1 MGRRNHL
8 IRVALAA
15 TQNQIEEPASPTGF
29 EDEIEEEDDAA
40 VVKFQRLQRIEQ
52 AQTSVLS
59 ATGLMMDDTDKK
71 ETESRDNSLISLSTV
86 CGMINYHLS
95 LPCLSLRY
103 QILVYLESGL
113 ND

>member
-1 MGRRNHL
+1 L

-29 EDEIEEEDDAA
+29 EDEVEEEEDAA
-40 VVKFQRLQRIEQ
+40 AIKFQALQHIDQ

-59 ATGLMMDDTDKK
+59 ATGLMMDDGEKKDK
-71 ETESRDNSLISLSTV
+71 ESSDNSLISLSTV

-103 QILVYLESGL
+103 QILVYLQRG
-113 ND
+113 